1 MITSLKI
8 DWKDQFLPLLLNPSI
23 SSDWQVIEELKSNP
37 LIRICDEIQS
47 QIEDLIKGNHPE
59 IQLSKNQLKQM
70 ALDFLS
76 ERDADKYGCWVF
88 YPWKYSLVHLLPKE
102 DFIKVRTLRNHYKIT
117 PSEQEE
123 LSQKNV
129 ERSHL
134 LAQVER
140 SNNCLFIHEQ
150 IRATRIEM
158 NGTGSMVVFEATK
171 EWEEKQKTRRAVLEK
186 RIEGYQ
192 KQLGT
197 CNK

>member
-1 MITSLKI
+1 MNPDRLTTS
-8 DWKDQFLPLLLNPSI
+8 QLLDCFTVAHWRALIGSVFVCLTTVAGAGYWVGQRFEESQSLANHAELRGTIAQLQAKLEASQLRSETFE
-23 SSDWQVIEELKSNP
+23 SSNL
-37 LIRICDEIQS
+37 
-47 QIEDLIKGNHPE
+47 
-59 IQLSKNQLKQM
+59 QLRENNQKL
-70 ALDFLS
+70 
-76 ERDADKYGCWVF
+76 
-88 YPWKYSLVHLLPKE
+88 
-102 DFIKVRTLRNHYKIT
+102 
-117 PSEQEE
+117 QEE

-140 SNNCLFIHEQ
+140 SNNCSFIHEQ